1 MRLFCSGMRR
11 RFRPNT
17 HGLRPFWLSWKVWVT
32 REAAGRTAVRG
43 YGDTARGSERHET
56 FRMANVRGEMFV
68 SMQLRI
74 CLSISLFIRLL
85 FTSIPFL
92 IVYSSIYIFIY
103 WSIMHLNEC
112 KHVLSYAQKFLLIS
126 YKTLSNTAWH
136 ISSAC
141 RRSDGTFWMR

>member
-43 YGDTARGSERHET
+43 YGEGQRTPRDLPDGERARWDVCKYAIT
-56 FRMANVRGEMFV
+56 Y
-68 SMQLRI
+68 
-74 CLSISLFIRLL
+74 LFIHFIIHTFTCHIYSFSFYRL
-85 FTSIPFL
+85 FINIF
-92 IVYSSIYIFIY
+92 FIY
-103 WSIMHLNEC
+103 WLIMHLNVC